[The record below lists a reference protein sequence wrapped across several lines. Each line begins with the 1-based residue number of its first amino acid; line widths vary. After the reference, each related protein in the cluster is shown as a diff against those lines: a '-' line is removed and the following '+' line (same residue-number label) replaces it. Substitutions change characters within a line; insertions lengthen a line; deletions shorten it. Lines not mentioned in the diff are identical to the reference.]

1 MSSKNIVIVSDSTGE
16 TAIQITNAIK
26 VHFDLKNTSILRY
39 PDIISYDEVDEMLN
53 ELSGENL
60 IYSTI
65 IREDILKYLK
75 EKATIKGYT
84 VVDLF
89 ETPISA
95 AEKFFNQKAKRE
107 VGLTRQLSDDY
118 FNKIE
123 ALDFAMK
130 YDDGKDPRGI
140 ILADIVLIGISRTS
154 KTPLSLN
161 LAFKN
166 YKVCNIPLVPEI
178 EAPKELFEVDPSK
191 IIGLIINK
199 DKLNEIRNERLK
211 SMGILSGGE
220 YSSDNRILSEL
231 KYALDLYDRIGC
243 KVIDVTTKTIEETT
257 SDIIT
262 FINQNKEVIR

>member
-1 MSSKNIVIVSDSTGE
+1 MNNKNLIIVSDSTGE
-16 TAIQITNAIK
+16 TAIQFTNAIK
-26 VHFDLKNTSILRY
+26 VHFDMKGTNILRY
-39 PDIISYDEVDEMLN
+39 PDISNFDEIDEILDG
-53 ELSGENL
+53 LSNDNL

-65 IREDILKYLK
+65 IRKDILEYLK
-75 EKATIKGYT
+75 KKSSEKGIV

-89 ETPISA
+89 EIPLEA

-107 VGLTRQLSDDY
+107 VGLTRRLSDDY

-130 YDDGKDPRGI
+130 YDDGKDFRGI
-140 ILADIVLIGISRTS
+140 LLADIVLIGISRTS

-178 EAPKELFEVDPSK
+178 EAPKELFEINPNK

-199 DKLNEIRNERLK
+199 DKLTDIRNERLK
-211 SMGILSGGE
+211 LMGITSGGE
-220 YSSDNRILSEL
+220 YSSDNRVVSEL
-231 KYALDLYDRIGC
+231 DYALDLYKKIGC
-243 KVIDVTTKTIEETT
+243 EVIDVTTKTIEETT
-257 SDIIT
+257 SDIIQ
-262 FINQNKEVIR
+262 IIDSNIGE

>member
-1 MSSKNIVIVSDSTGE
+1 MSNKNLIIVSDSTGE
-16 TAIQITNAIK
+16 TAIQMTNAIK
-26 VHFDLKNTSILRY
+26 VHFDLEGVNILRY
-39 PDIISYDEVDEMLN
+39 PDILTYEEIDEMFN
-53 ELSGENL
+53 ELTGENL

-65 IREDILKYLK
+65 IREDILEYLK
-75 EKATIKGYT
+75 EKAAERNYT

-89 ETPISA
+89 EVPLTA

-107 VGLTRQLSDDY
+107 VGLTRTLSEDY
-118 FNKIE
+118 FEKIE

-140 ILADIVLIGISRTS
+140 KLADIVLIGISRTS

-178 EAPKELFEVDPSK
+178 NPPEELFQVDPKK

-199 DKLNEIRNERLK
+199 DKLNEIRNERLRL
-211 SMGILSGGE
+211 MGIMSGGE
-220 YSSDNRILSEL
+220 YSSENRILNEL
-231 KYALDLYDRIGC
+231 SFALDLYEKIGC
-243 KVIDVTTKTIEETT
+243 RVIDVTTKTIEETT

-262 FINQNKEVIR
+262 IIDQNRNTN